1 MPRVTGYMVDELTGA
16 YITCGGTVRVSG
28 DADMTAPLLDN
39 GAFCIDDVSPGSYV
53 VSIVDVAGYNPIN
66 KLLDIE
72 EGEGDVD
79 LGWFA
84 GKAIPA
90 SMWGV
95 HNDYEE
101 AES

>member
-1 MPRVTGYMVDELTGA
+1 MSRVSGYMADELTGA
-16 YITCGGTVRVSG
+16 YIPIGGRVVISG
-28 DADMTAPLLDN
+28 DANIERPLLGN
-39 GAFCIDDVSPGSYV
+39 GAFYFDEVPPGSYV
-53 VSIVDVAGYNPIN
+53 VSIIDVAGYNPIN

-84 GKAIPA
+84 GKAIPK

-101 AES
+101 EA

>member
-1 MPRVTGYMVDELTGA
+1 MSRVSGYMADEMTGEYIVTGG
-16 YITCGGTVRVSG
+16 RVVISG
-28 DADMTAPLLDN
+28 DADIETELLSN
-39 GAFCIDDVSPGSYV
+39 GAFYFEDVPPGSYV
-53 VSIVDVAGYNPIN
+53 VSIIDVNGYNPIN

-72 EGEGDVD
+72 EGEAEID

-84 GKAIPA
+84 GKAIPK

-101 AES
+101 EG

>member
-1 MPRVTGYMVDELTGA
+1 MPRVTGYMADELTSE
-16 YITCGGTVRVSG
+16 YITQGGTVR
-28 DADMTAPLLDN
+28 A
-39 GAFCIDDVSPGSYV
+39 IDELRPGSYV
-53 VSIVDVAGYNPIN
+53 VSIVDVEGYNPIN

-72 EGEGDVD
+72 EGESEID

-84 GKAIPA
+84 GKALPH

-101 AES
+101 A

>member
-1 MPRVTGYMVDELTGA
+1 MPKVTGYMADEITYA
-16 YITCGGTVRVSG
+16 YITTGGRVIISG
-28 DADMTAPLLDN
+28 DGTYETQLLGN
-39 GAFCIDDVSPGSYV
+39 GAFEFEGVAPGAYV
-53 VSIVDVAGYNPIN
+53 VSIVDVEGYNPIN

-84 GKAIPA
+84 GKAIPK

-95 HNDYEE
+95 HNDYAGE
-101 AES
+101 

>member
-1 MPRVTGYMVDELTGA
+1 MSRVSGYMADELTGA
-16 YITCGGTVRVSG
+16 YITSGGRVVISG
-28 DADMTAPLLDN
+28 DASIEVPLLEN
-39 GAFCIDDVSPGSYV
+39 GAFYFDEVPPGSYV
-53 VSIVDVAGYNPIN
+53 VSIIDVAGYNPIN

-84 GKAIPA
+84 GKAIPK

-101 AES
+101 EA

>member
-1 MPRVTGYMVDELTGA
+1 MSRVSGYMADELTGA
-16 YITCGGTVRVSG
+16 YITIGGRVVISG
-28 DADMTAPLLDN
+28 DANIETPLLGN
-39 GAFCIDDVSPGSYV
+39 GAFYFDEVPPGSYV
-53 VSIVDVAGYNPIN
+53 VSIIDATGYNPIN

-84 GKAIPA
+84 GKAIPK

-101 AES
+101 EA

>member
-1 MPRVTGYMVDELTGA
+1 MSRVSGYMADELTGA
-16 YITCGGTVRVSG
+16 YITSGGRVVVSG
-28 DADMTAPLLDN
+28 DANKETALLDN
-39 GAFCIDDVSPGSYV
+39 GAFCFEDVSPGSYV
-53 VSIVDVAGYNPIN
+53 VSIVDVEGYNPIN

-72 EGEGDVD
+72 EGEGDID

-84 GKAIPA
+84 GKAIPK

-101 AES
+101 EA

>member
-1 MPRVTGYMVDELTGA
+1 MPKVTGYMADELTGE

-28 DADMTAPLLDN
+28 DADLTVPLESN
-39 GAFCIDDVSPGSYV
+39 GAFAIDELGPGSYV
-53 VSIVDVAGYNPIN
+53 VSIVDVEGYNPIN

-72 EGEGDVD
+72 EDESDVD

-84 GKAIPA
+84 GKALPH

-95 HNDYEE
+95 HNDYEDE
-101 AES
+101 

>member
-1 MPRVTGYMVDELTGA
+1 MSRVSGYMADELTGS
-16 YITCGGTVRVSG
+16 YVTSGGRVVVSG
-28 DADMTAPLLDN
+28 DTYAETPLLEN
-39 GAFCIDDVSPGSYV
+39 GAFCFGNLPPGSYV

-72 EGEGDVD
+72 EGEGDID

-84 GKAIPA
+84 GKSIPK

-101 AES
+101 EA

>member
-1 MPRVTGYMVDELTGA
+1 MSQVTGYMADELTGE
-16 YITCGGTVRVSG
+16 YIVTGGRVVISG
-28 DADMTAPLLDN
+28 DADETTDLLGN
-39 GAFCIDDVSPGSYV
+39 GAFCFDDVGPGSYV
-53 VSIVDVAGYNPIN
+53 VSIVDVDGYNPIN

-84 GKAIPA
+84 GKALPT

-101 AES
+101 EGV